1 MNAVLKFAAP
11 TFALT
16 LGFVGTL
23 HAAGDQMS
31 QQSQGTS
38 QQQNQMATVK
48 GTVDSIEGDV
58 FTIKNDK
65 GETIRLHLDEKAFQG
80 KQPKEGDKIQAKI
93 PQGEETYDVVS
104 VKKEGGSPAGSAQPG
119 GASMQ
124 AQTSSKSSS
133 SQGEKFTRTIKGEIS
148 KVDGNV
154 YYVQDTSGKEI
165 RLRLDQS
172 AEHSDELKKGDN
184 IEALVTQKKEFH
196 VISAEPVQ

>member
-1 MNAVLKFAAP
+1 MNSVWKFAAP

-38 QQQNQMATVK
+38 QEQNRMVTVK
-48 GTVDSIEGDV
+48 GTVDKIEGEV
-58 FTIKNDK
+58 FTIRNDK
-65 GETIRLHLDEKAFQG
+65 GETIRLHLAEKAFQG

-104 VKKEGGSPAGSAQPG
+104 VKKEGGSSAASTQQG
-119 GASMQ
+119 GKSMQ
-124 AQTSSKSSS
+124 AQSSSQSSS
-133 SQGEKFTRTIKGEIS
+133 SQGETFTRTIKGEIS

-154 YYVQDTSGKEI
+154 YYVRDTSGKEI

-172 AEHSDELKKGDN
+172 TEQSGELKKGDTV
-184 IEALVTQKKEFH
+184 EALVTQKKEFH
-196 VISAEPVQ
+196 VISAESVQ

>member
-1 MNAVLKFAAP
+1 
-11 TFALT
+11 
-16 LGFVGTL
+16 
-23 HAAGDQMS
+23 
-31 QQSQGTS
+31 
-38 QQQNQMATVK
+38 
-48 GTVDSIEGDV
+48 
-58 FTIKNDK
+58 
-65 GETIRLHLDEKAFQG
+65 
-80 KQPKEGDKIQAKI
+80 
-93 PQGEETYDVVS
+93 
-104 VKKEGGSPAGSAQPG
+104 
-119 GASMQ
+119 MQ

>member
-1 MNAVLKFAAP
+1 MNPVWKLAAP
-11 TFALT
+11 TFAFT

-23 HAAGDQMS
+23 HAAGDQMKQPS
-31 QQSQGTS
+31 DRTS

-48 GTVDSIEGDV
+48 GTVDKIEGDV

-65 GETIRLHLDEKAFQG
+65 GETIRLHLDKKAFQG
-80 KQPKEGDKIQAKI
+80 NQPKEGDKIQAQI
-93 PQGEETYDVVS
+93 PEGEETYDVVS
-104 VKKEGGSPAGSAQPG
+104 VKKEGGSPAGSAQPSG
-119 GASMQ
+119 TSMQ

-133 SQGEKFTRTIKGEIS
+133 SQGEKFTRTIQGEIS

-172 AEHSDELKKGDN
+172 AEHSGELKKGDK

-196 VISAEPVQ
+196 VISAEPIQ

>member
-1 MNAVLKFAAP
+1 MNPVWKFGAT
-11 TFALT
+11 TFAFT
-16 LGFVGTL
+16 LSFVGTL
-23 HAAGDQMS
+23 HASSDQMQ

-38 QQQNQMATVK
+38 QQQNHMATVK
-48 GTVDSIEGDV
+48 GTVDKIEGEV
-58 FTIKNDK
+58 FTITNDK
-65 GETIRLHLDEKAFQG
+65 GETIRLHLGEKAFQG

-104 VKKEGGSPAGSAQPG
+104 VKKEGGPSATSAQKG
-119 GASMQ
+119 GESMQ
-124 AQTSSKSSS
+124 AQSSSQSSS
-133 SQGEKFTRTIKGEIS
+133 SQGEKFTRTIQGEIS

-172 AEHSDELKKGDN
+172 AEYSDELKKGDK

-196 VISAEPVQ
+196 VISAETVQ

>member
-11 TFALT
+11 TFAFT

-31 QQSQGTS
+31 QHSQGTS
-38 QQQNQMATVK
+38 QQQNEMATVK
-48 GTVDSIEGDV
+48 GTVDSIEGDE

-65 GETIRLHLDEKAFQG
+65 VETIRLHLDEKAFQG
-80 KQPKEGDKIQAKI
+80 KRPKEGDKIRAKI

-104 VKKEGGSPAGSAQPG
+104 VKKEGGSPAGSAHPG

-133 SQGEKFTRTIKGEIS
+133 HRVKNSQEPSKGKFPKSMEMYT
-148 KVDGNV
+148 
-154 YYVQDTSGKEI
+154 TSGI
-165 RLRLDQS
+165 LPT
-172 AEHSDELKKGDN
+172 KKSVFDWINPPN
-184 IEALVTQKKEFH
+184 IQTN
-196 VISAEPVQ
+196 

>member
-1 MNAVLKFAAP
+1 MSHVLKIVVPAFA
-11 TFALT
+11 FT

-23 HAAGDQMS
+23 QAAGDQMP
-31 QQSQGTS
+31 QHSQGTS

-48 GTVDSIEGDV
+48 GTVDKIDGDV

-65 GETIRLHLDEKAFQG
+65 GDTIRLHLDEKAFQG
-80 KQPKEGDKIQAKI
+80 ERPKEGDKIQAKI

-104 VKKEGGSPAGSAQPG
+104 VKKEGGSSAASTQQG
-119 GASMQ
+119 EKSMQ
-124 AQTSSKSSS
+124 AQSSSQSSS

-154 YYVQDTSGKEI
+154 YYVRDNSGKEI

-172 AEHSDELKKGDN
+172 AEQSGELKKGDTV
-184 IEALVTQKKEFH
+184 EALVTQKKEFH
-196 VISAEPVQ
+196 VISAELLQ

>member
-1 MNAVLKFAAP
+1 MSHVSKIAVPA
-11 TFALT
+11 FALT

-38 QQQNQMATVK
+38 QQENHMATIK
-48 GTVDSIEGDV
+48 GTVDKIEGDE
-58 FTIKNDK
+58 FTIKNDN
-65 GETIRLHLDEKAFQG
+65 GDTIRLHLDEKAFQG
-80 KQPKEGDKIQAKI
+80 KRPKEGDKIQAKI

-104 VKKEGGSPAGSAQPG
+104 VKKEGGSPAASAQPG

-124 AQTSSKSSS
+124 AQSSSQSSS
-133 SQGEKFTRTIKGEIS
+133 SQDEKFTRTIKGEIS
-148 KVDGNV
+148 KIDGNV
-154 YYVQDTSGKEI
+154 YYVRDTSGKEI

-172 AEHSDELKKGDN
+172 AEQSGELKKGDKV
-184 IEALVTQKKEFH
+184 EALVTQKKEFH

>member
-11 TFALT
+11 TFAFT

-23 HAAGDQMS
+23 QATGDQMS

-48 GTVDSIEGDV
+48 GTVDKIDGDV

-65 GETIRLHLDEKAFQG
+65 GDTIRLHLDEKAFQG
-80 KQPKEGDKIQAKI
+80 KRPKEGDKIQAKI

-104 VKKEGGSPAGSAQPG
+104 VKKEGGSSAASTQQG
-119 GASMQ
+119 EKSMQ
-124 AQTSSKSSS
+124 AQSSSQSSS

-154 YYVQDTSGKEI
+154 YYVRDTSGKEI

-172 AEHSDELKKGDN
+172 AEQSGELKKGDTV
-184 IEALVTQKKEFH
+184 EALVTQKKEFH
-196 VISAEPVQ
+196 VISAEPLQ

>member
-1 MNAVLKFAAP
+1 MNPVWKFAAP

-38 QQQNQMATVK
+38 QQQNRMVTVT
-48 GTVDSIEGDV
+48 GTVDKIEGEV

-65 GETIRLHLDEKAFQG
+65 GETIRLHLDKQAFQG

-104 VKKEGGSPAGSAQPG
+104 VKKEGDSSAASTQQAGK
-119 GASMQ
+119 SMQ
-124 AQTSSKSSS
+124 AQSSSQSSS
-133 SQGEKFTRTIKGEIS
+133 SQGETFTRTIKGEIS

-154 YYVQDTSGKEI
+154 YYVRDTSGKEI

-172 AEHSDELKKGDN
+172 AEQSGELKKGDTV
-184 IEALVTQKKEFH
+184 EALVTQKKEFH
-196 VISAEPVQ
+196 VISAESVQ